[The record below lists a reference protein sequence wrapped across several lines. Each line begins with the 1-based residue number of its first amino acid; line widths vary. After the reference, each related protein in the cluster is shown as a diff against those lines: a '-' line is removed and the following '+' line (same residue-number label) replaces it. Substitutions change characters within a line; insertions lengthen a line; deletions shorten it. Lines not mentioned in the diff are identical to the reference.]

1 MGGGHVFTTTHFKEY
16 YAELRVRR
24 ELTMPY
30 TPKQNGVVERRNQIV
45 MAATHCMLKAKRLP
59 GLF

>member
-1 MGGGHVFTTTHFKEY
+1 MGRHVFTRAHFKEY
-16 YAELRVRR
+16 YAELGVRC

-30 TPKQNGVVERRNQIV
+30 TPQQNGVVERRNQIV
-45 MAATHCMLKAKRLP
+45 MAATQCMLKAKRLP